1 MSIEGDLR
9 YFRTLILSNDLSIT
23 IEELFNSS
31 KINLAIQPEDLA
43 TTTTPGLMSAE
54 DKAKLD
60 QITAVNTSIVTQA
73 EYDALVSAGAATS
86 GTVYYIRG

>member
-1 MSIEGDLR
+1 
-9 YFRTLILSNDLSIT
+9 
-23 IEELFNSS
+23 
-31 KINLAIQPEDLA
+31 
-43 TTTTPGLMSAE
+43 MSAE

-60 QITAVNTSIVTQA
+60 QVTAANTSIVTQA